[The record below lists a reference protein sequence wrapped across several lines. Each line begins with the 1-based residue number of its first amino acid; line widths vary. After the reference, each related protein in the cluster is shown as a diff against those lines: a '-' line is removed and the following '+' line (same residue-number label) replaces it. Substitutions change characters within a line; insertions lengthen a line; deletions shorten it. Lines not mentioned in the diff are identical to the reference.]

1 MKKHIAEDLPARKHP
16 QAQMSVQSKNSEKPE
31 RGSDKDNKGGE
42 KTPEQRIRQA
52 VYDIRYRARRENI
65 PLRTA
70 YSQYMQNSSMSESEK
85 TEVRAKLFGKEGMQA
100 EDFEIDMKVSA
111 SNSMARALYTVFV
124 EKKEEVIDENKLKKQ
139 LEEAS
144 QNSEDRKYKVR
155 VHDPDSGVTYVRYAT
170 RKKINELRA
179 KGLDVEMTEYGTPYE
194 GERTKG
200 EKTSEVLGKK
210 AKKDYDGD
218 GKVESGAKE
227 YRGVIHNKIQ
237 QRKGGKPDGKD
248 TSSVKENFIHEVSGM
263 ANLPQMDSSAYVDSN
278 INNQPV
284 DVLPNNKK
292 NKVTVNPTDSSNTK
306 LVAHNELEG
315 QLIAETGYSKFLMML
330 QEKKMTA
337 AKKKKE
343 KTLKAKYD
351 PSGMKA
357 SMKKQYGEKK
367 GEQVY
372 FATIRKQAMKEESDC
387 KSKDS
392 QDDKRSIPTK
402 VSLIKSKFQS
412 MGVKNPLVIAS
423 DYKPEGQELDEGLPA
438 LAAGAAALGAGAYGL
453 SQLMKSKRSK
463 VTGSAKPSTSGSL
476 SDRATERNQR
486 IKDLMNQSYEPEGE
500 IIDEARAE
508 EKRGYESTGSQRQK
522 QRKGLTTTSYSGGQN
537 THLRGKEY
545 LNKTQRRARS
555 RRYLDQP
562 GGVNAAPEN
571 EQGKRRYAKM
581 QAQKRDQS
589 HMHSPR
595 D

>member
-16 QAQMSVQSKNSEKPE
+16 QAQMSVQSKNSERPE
-31 RGSDKDNKGGE
+31 RGSGKDDQGGE
-42 KTPEQRIRQA
+42 KTPEQKIRQA

-100 EDFEIDMKVSA
+100 ENFEMDMKVSA
-111 SNSMARALYTVFV
+111 SNSMAKALYAVFV
-124 EKKEEVIDENKLKKQ
+124 EKKEEVIDENQLKKE

-144 QNSEDRKYKVR
+144 HFNKYNSSDKKYKVR

-263 ANLPQMDSSAYVDSN
+263 ANLSQMDSSAYVDPN
-278 INNQPV
+278 INNQPI

-306 LVAHNELEG
+306 LVAHNELDGE
-315 QLIAETGYSKFLMML
+315 LIFETGYSKFLGML

-343 KTLKAKYD
+343 KKLKKKYD
-351 PSGMKA
+351 PSGMKD

-387 KSKDS
+387 KSKDG

-423 DYKPEGQELDEGLPA
+423 DYTPEGENIDEALPA
-438 LAAGAAALGAGAYGL
+438 ILAGAAALGAGAYGL
-453 SQLMKSKRSK
+453 SQLMKKKRAQ
-463 VTGSAKPSTSGSL
+463 VTGSSRPSTSGSL
-476 SDRATERNQR
+476 SSKMSSRNQR
-486 IKDLMNQSYEPEGE
+486 IKDLMN
-500 IIDEARAE
+500 
-508 EKRGYESTGSQRQK
+508 
-522 QRKGLTTTSYSGGQN
+522 
-537 THLRGKEY
+537 
-545 LNKTQRRARS
+545 
-555 RRYLDQP
+555 
-562 GGVNAAPEN
+562 
-571 EQGKRRYAKM
+571 
-581 QAQKRDQS
+581 
-589 HMHSPR
+589 
-595 D
+595 